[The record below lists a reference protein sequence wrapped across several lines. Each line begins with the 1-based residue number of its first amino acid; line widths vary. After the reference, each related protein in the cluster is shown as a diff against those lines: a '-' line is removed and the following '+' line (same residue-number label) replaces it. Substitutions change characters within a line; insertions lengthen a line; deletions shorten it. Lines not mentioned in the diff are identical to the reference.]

1 MKNTSY
7 FLVVDLDNNWY
18 KTEACQS
25 PDHRRSLKYTPS
37 FCSCIGKIIQF
48 ASPLYPLNL

>member
-7 FLVVDLDNNWY
+7 FFVVDLDNNWY

-25 PDHRRSLKYTPS
+25 PDRRQTGSGHFRKLRPFTQVTPVS
-37 FCSCIGKIIQF
+37 
-48 ASPLYPLNL
+48 Y